1 MLALKKRHIEYVYAQ
16 TQRNLRM
23 RSLKKIVQPLYSM
36 NSYKIKIKKAYN
48 DNYVIVF
55 FDMTK
60 SV

>member
-1 MLALKKRHIEYVYAQ
+1 MLALKKRQHKYVYAQ